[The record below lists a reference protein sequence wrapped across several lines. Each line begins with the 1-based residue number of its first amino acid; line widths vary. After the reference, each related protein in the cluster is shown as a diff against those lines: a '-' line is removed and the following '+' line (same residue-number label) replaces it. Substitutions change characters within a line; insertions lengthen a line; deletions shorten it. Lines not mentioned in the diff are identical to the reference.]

1 MEEDI
6 KDVNV
11 ESSSLEEP
19 SNNGKR
25 IKRPK
30 SKARKIIEW
39 VLLGIFLAIF
49 GVIAAGTIDSMIHAK
64 EHYGEKLK
72 FGIGSFVVLTNSME
86 PKYNKDDAL
95 ITYKEDM
102 ETIVSEFKA
111 IPNVNVVKDY
121 EGGNELVI
129 AINIDDVKV
138 NEGVDITFMNI
149 NPGIDYSTFDFVN
162 DIYESGQFVTSGKVM
177 THRIMEIHVDKSI
190 AYGNGRYTFV
200 TAGINHDGEYS
211 LKQQYQLVTEKNY
224 LGTVKVSSQFLGQI
238 FKFVSSAWGL
248 IILLLIPAAY
258 LIVVSGIDIFRA
270 LKDTDGEGSSE
281 TTVSNTENSKKIEGL
296 EQLSDEDRERLK
308 RELLDQMIEE
318 KGKKK

>member
-11 ESSSLEEP
+11 ESSSIEEP

-39 VLLGIFLAIF
+39 VLLGIFLVIF

-102 ETIVSEFKA
+102 EAIVSELKA
-111 IPNVNVVKDY
+111 VPNATIIQDDEEKFIITMDINDTNKDH
-121 EGGNELVI
+121 
-129 AINIDDVKV
+129 
-138 NEGVDITFMNI
+138 GVDITFKNVNM
-149 NPGIDYSTFDFVN
+149 GIDWSTFEFVN
-162 DIYESGQFVTSGKVM
+162 DCYKTGQMITTGYVM
-177 THRIMEIHVDKSI
+177 THRIMELHVDKTI

-200 TAGINHDGEYS
+200 TAGINHGGTHS
-211 LKQQYQLVTEKNY
+211 LMGQYQFVTEKNY

-281 TTVSNTENSKKIEGL
+281 TRVSNTDNSKKIEGL
-296 EQLSDEDRERLK
+296 EELSEEDRERLK

>member
-11 ESSSLEEP
+11 ESSSIEEP

-39 VLLGIFLAIF
+39 VLLGIFLVIF

-102 ETIVSEFKA
+102 EAIVSELKA
-111 IPNVNVVKDY
+111 VPNATIIQDDEVKFIITMD
-121 EGGNELVI
+121 
-129 AINIDDVKV
+129 INDTNKDH
-138 NEGVDITFMNI
+138 GVDITFKNVNM
-149 NPGIDYSTFDFVN
+149 GIDWSTFEFVN
-162 DIYESGQFVTSGKVM
+162 DCYKTGQMITTGYVM
-177 THRIMEIHVDKSI
+177 THRIMELHVDKTI

-200 TAGINHDGEYS
+200 TAGINHGGTHS
-211 LKQQYQLVTEKNY
+211 LMGQYQFVTEKNY

-270 LKDTDGEGSSE
+270 LKGTDGEGSSE
-281 TTVSNTENSKKIEGL
+281 TRVSNTDNSKKIEGL
-296 EQLSDEDRERLK
+296 EELSEEDRERLK

>member
-19 SNNGKR
+19 SNNGRR

-39 VLLGIFLAIF
+39 VLLGIFLVIF

-102 ETIVSEFKA
+102 EAIVSELKA
-111 IPNVNVVKDY
+111 VPNATIIQDDESKFIITMDINDTNKDH
-121 EGGNELVI
+121 
-129 AINIDDVKV
+129 
-138 NEGVDITFMNI
+138 GVDITFKNI
-149 NPGIDYSTFDFVN
+149 NMGIDWRTFEFVN
-162 DIYESGQFVTSGKVM
+162 DCYKTGQMITTGYVM
-177 THRIMEIHVDKSI
+177 THRIMELHVDKTI

-200 TAGINHDGEYS
+200 TAGINHGGTHS
-211 LKQQYQLVTEKNY
+211 LMGQYQFVTEKNY

-281 TTVSNTENSKKIEGL
+281 TKVSNTDNSKKIEGL
-296 EQLSDEDRERLK
+296 EELSDEDRERLK

>member
-11 ESSSLEEP
+11 ESSSIEEP

-102 ETIVSEFKA
+102 ETVVSELKA
-111 IPNVNVVKDY
+111 VPNATIVQDDENMFVITMDVNDTNKDH
-121 EGGNELVI
+121 
-129 AINIDDVKV
+129 
-138 NEGVDITFMNI
+138 GVDITFKNTNM
-149 NPGIDYSTFDFVN
+149 GIDRSTFEFVN
-162 DIYESGQFVTSGKVM
+162 DIYKGKDPVITDYVM
-177 THRIMEIHVDKSI
+177 THRIMELHVDKTI

-200 TAGINHDGEYS
+200 TAGINHGGTHS
-211 LKQQYQLVTEKNY
+211 LMGQYQFVTEKNY

-281 TTVSNTENSKKIEGL
+281 TTVSNTDNSKKIEGL
-296 EQLSDEDRERLK
+296 EQLSEEDRERLK

>member
-11 ESSSLEEP
+11 ESSSIEEP
-19 SNNGKR
+19 SNSGKR

-30 SKARKIIEW
+30 SKVRRIIEW

-102 ETIVSEFKA
+102 EAIVSELKA
-111 IPNVNVVKDY
+111 VPNATIIQDDEEKFIITMDINDTNKDH
-121 EGGNELVI
+121 
-129 AINIDDVKV
+129 
-138 NEGVDITFMNI
+138 GVDITFKNVNM
-149 NPGIDYSTFDFVN
+149 GIDWSTFEFVN
-162 DIYESGQFVTSGKVM
+162 DCYKTGQMITTGYVM
-177 THRIMEIHVDKSI
+177 THRIMELHVDKTI

-200 TAGINHDGEYS
+200 TAGINHGGTHS
-211 LKQQYQLVTEKNY
+211 LMGQYQFVTEKNY

-281 TTVSNTENSKKIEGL
+281 TRVSNTDNSKKIEGL
-296 EQLSDEDRERLK
+296 EELSEEDRERLK

>member
-11 ESSSLEEP
+11 ESSSIEEP
-19 SNNGKR
+19 SNNIKR

-30 SKARKIIEW
+30 SKVRKIIEW

-72 FGIGSFVVLTNSME
+72 FGIGSFVVLTDSME

-102 ETIVSEFKA
+102 EAIVSTLKA
-111 IPNVNVVKDY
+111 VPNATIIQDDENKFIITMDI
-121 EGGNELVI
+121 NDT
-129 AINIDDVKV
+129 NIDH
-138 NEGVDITFMNI
+138 GVDITFKNI
-149 NPGIDYSTFDFVN
+149 NIGIDWSTFEFVN
-162 DIYESGQFVTSGKVM
+162 DCYKTGQMITTGYVM
-177 THRIMEIHVDKSI
+177 THRIMELHVDKTI
-190 AYGNGRYTFV
+190 AYGNGRYAFV
-200 TAGINHDGEYS
+200 TAGINHGGTHS
-211 LKQQYQLVTEKNY
+211 LMGQYQFVTEKNY

-270 LKDTDGEGSSE
+270 LKDTDGEGNSE
-281 TTVSNTENSKKIEGL
+281 TTVSDNVSSKKIEGL
-296 EQLSDEDRERLK
+296 EELSEEDRERLK

>member
-25 IKRPK
+25 AKRPK

-102 ETIVSEFKA
+102 ETIVSELKA
-111 IPNVNVVKDY
+111 VPNATIVQDDENMFIITMDVNDTNKDH
-121 EGGNELVI
+121 
-129 AINIDDVKV
+129 
-138 NEGVDITFMNI
+138 GVDITFKNTNM
-149 NPGIDYSTFDFVN
+149 GIDYSTFEFVN
-162 DIYESGQFVTSGKVM
+162 DCYKTGQMIVTERVM
-177 THRIMEIHVDKSI
+177 THRIMELHVDKTL

-200 TAGINHDGEYS
+200 TAGINHNGVHS
-211 LKQQYQLVTEKNY
+211 LQGQYQFVTEKNY

-270 LKDTDGEGSSE
+270 LKDTDGERSSE

>member
-25 IKRPK
+25 TKRPK

-102 ETIVSEFKA
+102 EAIVSELKA
-111 IPNVNVVKDY
+111 VPNATIIQDDEEKFIITMDINDTNKDH
-121 EGGNELVI
+121 
-129 AINIDDVKV
+129 
-138 NEGVDITFMNI
+138 GVDITFKNI
-149 NPGIDYSTFDFVN
+149 NMGIDWSTFEFVN
-162 DIYESGQFVTSGKVM
+162 DCYKTGQMITTGYVM
-177 THRIMEIHVDKSI
+177 THRIMELHVDKTI

-200 TAGINHDGEYS
+200 TAGINHGGTHS
-211 LKQQYQLVTEKNY
+211 LMGQYQFVTEKNY

-248 IILLLIPAAY
+248 IVLLLIPAAY

-281 TTVSNTENSKKIEGL
+281 TTASNTDNSKKIEGL

>member
-102 ETIVSEFKA
+102 ETIVSELKA
-111 IPNVNVVKDY
+111 VPNATIVQDDENMFIITMDVNDTNKDH
-121 EGGNELVI
+121 
-129 AINIDDVKV
+129 
-138 NEGVDITFMNI
+138 GVDITFKNTNM
-149 NPGIDYSTFDFVN
+149 GIDYSTFEFVN
-162 DIYESGQFVTSGKVM
+162 DCYKTGQMIVTERVM
-177 THRIMEIHVDKSI
+177 THRIMELHVDKTL

-200 TAGINHDGEYS
+200 TAGINHNGVHS
-211 LKQQYQLVTEKNY
+211 LQGQYQLVTEKNY

-248 IILLLIPAAY
+248 IVLLLIPAAY

-281 TTVSNTENSKKIEGL
+281 TTVSNTDNSKKIEGL
-296 EQLSDEDRERLK
+296 EQLSEEDRERLK

>member
-11 ESSSLEEP
+11 ESSSIEEP

-102 ETIVSEFKA
+102 EAIVSELKA
-111 IPNVNVVKDY
+111 VPNATIIQDDEVKFIITMD
-121 EGGNELVI
+121 
-129 AINIDDVKV
+129 INDTNKDH
-138 NEGVDITFMNI
+138 GVDITFKNVNM
-149 NPGIDYSTFDFVN
+149 GIDWSTFEFVN
-162 DIYESGQFVTSGKVM
+162 DCYKTGQMITTGYVM
-177 THRIMEIHVDKSI
+177 THRIMELHVDKTI

-200 TAGINHDGEYS
+200 TAGINHGGTHS
-211 LKQQYQLVTEKNY
+211 LMGQYQFVTEKNY

-281 TTVSNTENSKKIEGL
+281 TRVSNTDNSKKIEGL
-296 EQLSDEDRERLK
+296 EELSEEDRERLK